1 MLKFNERNNSFI
13 LFTNDDA
20 RAIAAGLTLSTDIRG
35 PRGERVYYTADH
47 AQHPEFNPYSVLEF
61 YEEADDIARGHLCGL
76 MQDYCKSWADAYD
89 IIVPSSPGME
99 YMPYQSAGI
108 AYARDTVNCVIVRSD
123 GRPVGKASVRTWNTM
138 R

>member
-61 YEEADDIARGHLCGL
+61 YEEADDTARGHLCGL
-76 MQDYCKSWADAYD
+76 MQDYRKSWADDYD
-89 IIVPSSPGME
+89 ISVPSPHGKE
-99 YMPYQSAGI
+99 YMTYQRAGL
-108 AYARDTVNCVIVRSD
+108 AYALAKGNCVIGDETIGTAAWR
-123 GRPVGKASVRTWNTM
+123 GRVC
-138 R
+138 